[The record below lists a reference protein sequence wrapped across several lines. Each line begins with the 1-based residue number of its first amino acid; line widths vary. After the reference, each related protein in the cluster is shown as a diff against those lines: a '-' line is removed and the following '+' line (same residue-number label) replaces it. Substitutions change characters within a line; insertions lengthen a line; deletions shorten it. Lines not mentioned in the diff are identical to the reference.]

1 MLSGRELGCPVD
13 IFKRIVNTKL
23 QLMYH
28 PYANERILE
37 CHIHSR
43 YHILEHCKIQIC
55 SPLEINMGGGEGKC
69 LAECGNH
76 VKLGT
81 NERTGND

>member
-1 MLSGRELGCPVD
+1 
-13 IFKRIVNTKL
+13 
-23 QLMYH
+23 
-28 PYANERILE
+28 
-37 CHIHSR
+37 
-43 YHILEHCKIQIC
+43 
-55 SPLEINMGGGEGKC
+55 MGGGEGKC